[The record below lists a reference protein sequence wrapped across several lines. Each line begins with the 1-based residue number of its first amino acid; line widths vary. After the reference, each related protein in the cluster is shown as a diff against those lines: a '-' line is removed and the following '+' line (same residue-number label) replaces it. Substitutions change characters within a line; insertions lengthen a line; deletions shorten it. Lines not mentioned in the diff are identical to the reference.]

1 MSFTRPDCLFHPRAA
16 PGLLAIVLVLAA
28 GLSRT
33 DAADSSDVASE
44 PVYTGLT
51 VDGRTVSGRIAALS
65 ADRITLAGAEGSR
78 EEVPF
83 RSLVKLGRPTGTAP
97 ETAEGSHLLFPDGDR
112 LRRVIVGATTE
123 TTLDVQSHSALG
135 KLTVPL
141 DSVLGLVLT
150 APSESEAFDQLW
162 DRVRSEPRSTEVVWL
177 ANGDRMTGGFLGMDD
192 RAIKLQVD
200 GKAVEIDR
208 TGVVG
213 LGFDPAVVS
222 YPRPPSDFLE
232 VTLSDGSRLG
242 VTGAKLEKGQIVA
255 TTRFGQ
261 SIRFPIGDLVRLD
274 PRTDAVA
281 YLSERK
287 VDGENYVAFL
297 GPTRPF
303 RVDRTVDGR
312 HFQLGGQVY
321 ERGLGT
327 QSRTLLAYKLKPGD
341 RRFQALVGVDDRA
354 GPLGSV
360 VFRVLTDGQ
369 PQVATPPM
377 TSRDTP
383 RALDIDVSKAKLL
396 DSSSRNSATVAT
408 FAIWP
413 TGSRLGSSADRRPLI
428 NRKEIRAGSRR
439 SRCPQGLARA
449 SRPPEVPYDG
459 PPRPR
464 MT

>member
-1 MSFTRPDCLFHPRAA
+1 MSFLHQGHLFQTWAA
-16 PGLLAIVLVLAA
+16 CGLLAVVLGLPP

-33 DAADSSDVASE
+33 AAADPPDLASK
-44 PVYTGLT
+44 PVFTGLT

-65 ADRITLAGAEGSR
+65 ADLITLEDAEGSR
-78 EEVPF
+78 EEIAF
-83 RSLVKLGRPTGTAP
+83 RSLVKLGRRTGTAP

-162 DRVRSEPRSTEVVWL
+162 ERVRSERRSMEVVWL

-208 TGVVG
+208 TGVVAV
-213 LGFDPAVVS
+213 GFDPAVVS

-232 VTLSDGSRLG
+232 VSLSDGSRLG
-242 VTGAKLEKGQIVA
+242 VTGAKLEKGQIIA
-255 TTRFGQ
+255 TARFGQ
-261 SIRFPIGDLVRLD
+261 SIRFPIGDLVRID
-274 PRTDAVA
+274 PRSEAVA

-287 VDGENYVAFL
+287 ADAENYVAFL
-297 GPTRPF
+297 GPTRPV
-303 RVDRTVDGR
+303 RVDRTVDG
-312 HFQLGGQVY
+312 HGFQLGGQLY

-327 QSRTLLAYKLKPGD
+327 QSRTLLAFKLKPGD

-360 VFRVLTDGQ
+360 VFRVLTDGH
-369 PQVATPPM
+369 PRVTTPPM
-377 TSRDTP
+377 TSHDTP
-383 RALDIDVSKAKLL
+383 RALDIDISEAKVLIL
-396 DSSSRNSATVAT
+396 ITEFGERGDVRD
-408 FAIWP
+408 
-413 TGSRLGSSADRRPLI
+413 LADWVEARI
-428 NRKEIRAGSRR
+428 IR
-439 SRCPQGLARA
+439 
-449 SRPPEVPYDG
+449 
-459 PPRPR
+459 
-464 MT
+464 